1 MWKYKEEYKLD
12 RPETIG
18 EKDYTFDLDNYREWL
33 EGQLTECRKQLSIAN
48 VVGQS
53 EQLSLS
59 DFRLGFEYEEYQM
72 DSERYL
78 NRGMIWVKKTY
89 GLNSPRLHKIQK
101 LLHEGK
107 LRKA

>member
-33 EGQLTECRKQLSIAN
+33 ELQLTECRKQLSIAN

-53 EQLSLS
+53 EQFYCANK
-59 DFRLGFEYEEYQM
+59 DWCGIAKGRYCYKEKCE
-72 DSERYL
+72 DWSE
-78 NRGMIWVKKTY
+78 K
-89 GLNSPRLHKIQK
+89 Q
-101 LLHEGK
+101 
-107 LRKA
+107 